1 MFSKF
6 HILIAL
12 LLIMFYLVWCI
23 TRMHRIV
30 DHVIIDRKQ
39 LSNLSPFPTYVY
51 NLLLSSVR
59 TNNEIIAID
68 KQHYPA
74 NHNNNNWRQF
84 RKHVLL
90 GDINH
95 IVLASRPYKISF
107 RVENDK
113 FIFINIKLEC
123 EVFKLGFCEHNGS
136 KDSTI
141 TKNYNID
148 IDSLLT
154 QFIHVLGYKI

>member
-1 MFSKF
+1 M
-6 HILIAL
+6 
-12 LLIMFYLVWCI
+12 LLIMFYLAWCI
-23 TRMHRIV
+23 MRMHRIV
-30 DHVIIDRKQ
+30 DDVIVDRKH
-39 LSNLSPFPTYVY
+39 LTNLSPFPTHVY

-59 TNNEIIAID
+59 TNNAILAID
-68 KQHYPA
+68 KNHYPG
-74 NHNNNNWRQF
+74 NNWRQF

-107 RVENDK
+107 RVEDDR

-123 EVFKLGFCEHNGS
+123 EVFKLGFCGHNAS
-136 KDSTI
+136 NDQSI
-141 TKNYNID
+141 ARRYNIG